1 MRAYRQHIGTAI
13 AFALSLSAHAA
24 DAAVTVGLIAPTNE
38 IIESST
44 IPVHATA
51 SSPED
56 IYYVEAEFEGLTIE
70 LTPTEGGHFQGAF
83 DLGELAGELAYGPH
97 IVTVHAYSTLGEVAS
112 AQGTVHRYAPP
123 TLGWNA
129 VMHDTLT
136 DGWRFAAKCIPT
148 PPYACKSLR
157 ARFQTDNGSYEL
169 LAEPGFPVPQPV
181 PGRLY
186 VLEGMYD
193 GRMIPSG
200 RTYTLTIEVDDYI
213 GPTITKTIGPIYV
226 ERSPRLTAV
235 QRAPGTILD
244 FDAARILF
252 RDLYQRLGIFDRA
265 TQQVTWIATIP
276 QGDLP
281 FSEVYGALTPS
292 GSVHQST
299 TGHILAWVDGAR
311 RTITSGARLDAV
323 NGDNIVWTT
332 YSDDWAVATSLS
344 AGTSRT
350 LWRIDG
356 SRSPFQADITP
367 SGGVY
372 FGTYEDSAIVG
383 PSGVRLGDHEG
394 NLQRPIT
401 DGTNVAGRWWDGM
414 TSSSYLYTAEGEEV
428 FLGDSITGTSAGL
441 LVHAGHAAFLKS
453 DGAVNQVWL
462 RTPDGEQHQISDF
475 TTSSQFDQVKLRVG
489 HDGISDAG
497 EVLFLNGGKRYL
509 GRAGGAPEAVGSSLG
524 HGRWLDG
531 SWYVTIGNTIFQV
544 SSEQGAVAQ
553 LAAPGSAEFAPEEG
567 LGGGREVLSTA
578 FAVDEVLDEPMWAR
592 DLHEPDALPA
602 SADADTDGN
611 IAPAAA
617 GCSASGPAGSAGSAA
632 ALAAAVAG
640 LVLGRRRRARS

>member
-24 DAAVTVGLIAPTNE
+24 DAAVTVGLIEPTNA

-97 IVTVHAYSTLGEVAS
+97 VVTVHAYSTLGEVAS

-129 VMHDTLT
+129 VTHDTLT

-265 TQQVTWIATIP
+265 TQQVTWVATIP

-299 TGHILAWVDGAR
+299 TGHILAWVNNAR
-311 RTITSGARLDAV
+311 RTITSAARLDAV

-332 YSDDWAVATSLS
+332 SSDDWAVATSLS

-372 FGTYEDSAIVG
+372 FGTYEGSAIVG

-441 LVHAGHAAFLKS
+441 LVHAGHAAFLRS

-489 HDGISDAG
+489 HDGISDTG

-509 GRAGGAPEAVGSSLG
+509 GRAGGAPETIGSSLG

-531 SWYVTIGNTIFQV
+531 SWYVTIGNTIFRV
-544 SSEQGAVAQ
+544 SSPQGAVAQ

-567 LGGGREVLSTA
+567 LGGEREVLSTS

-602 SADADTDGN
+602 SADADTDGGF
-611 IAPAAA
+611 APAAA
-617 GCSASGPAGSAGSAA
+617 GCSTSGPAGSAGSAA